1 MLKGRLIAL
10 NTHLWKWWEKSN
22 NLKYHLRLEREQQTK
37 FKKVT
42 KNEEINISVEVNK
55 NRK

>member
-55 NRK
+55 NQK